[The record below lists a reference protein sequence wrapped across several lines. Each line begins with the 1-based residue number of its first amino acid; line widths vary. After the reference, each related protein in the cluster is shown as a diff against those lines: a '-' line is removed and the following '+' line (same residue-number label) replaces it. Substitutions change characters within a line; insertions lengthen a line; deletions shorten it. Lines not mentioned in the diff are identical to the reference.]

1 MKINL
6 ERRIASLEAR
16 QPHVKNA
23 VQQFLE
29 KCTDDELHQLETI
42 AEKTEIGGEP
52 TPEESIFLD
61 GLEAEYGPFPA
72 VE

>member
-1 MKINL
+1 MEINL

-16 QPHVKNA
+16 QPNVKSA

-29 KCTDDELHQLETI
+29 KCTGDELHQLEII
-42 AEKTEIGGEP
+42 AEKTEIRGEP
-52 TPEESIFLD
+52 TPEESILLD
-61 GLEAEYGPFPA
+61 GLEAEYGPLRA

>member
-16 QPHVKNA
+16 QLHAKSA
-23 VQQFLE
+23 IQQFLE

-42 AEKTEIGGEP
+42 ADKTEIGGEP
-52 TPEESIFLD
+52 TPKESISLD
-61 GLEAEYGPFPA
+61 GLEAKYGPFHA
-72 VE
+72 VK